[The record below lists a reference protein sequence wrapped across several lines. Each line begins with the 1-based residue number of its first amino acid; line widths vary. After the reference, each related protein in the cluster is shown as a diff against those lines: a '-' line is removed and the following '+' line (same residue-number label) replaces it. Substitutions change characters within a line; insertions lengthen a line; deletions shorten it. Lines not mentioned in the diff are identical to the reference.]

1 MNKTF
6 TVLLLGVIFFASGCT
21 NNISKAP
28 SINSIPL
35 VANLTITDKKGM
47 EVYRGNHIS
56 AKEIKAYPAFLSKD
70 RYLLKFEKDGYA
82 SKTISVEFKMDGWY
96 FGNNLFG
103 ENIGLLIIDP
113 MDGAM
118 YKLEPQFFKENLI
131 LSTASVEKEELKLF
145 GLNQIPSEWKRH
157 LVSLD

>member
-1 MNKTF
+1 
-6 TVLLLGVIFFASGCT
+6 
-21 NNISKAP
+21 
-28 SINSIPL
+28 
-35 VANLTITDKKGM
+35 M

-82 SKTISVEFKMDGWY
+82 SKTISVEFQMDGWY

-131 LSTASVEKEELKLF
+131 LSTASIEKEELKLF
-145 GLNQIPSEWKRH
+145 GLNQIPLEWKRH